1 MKFTAPQRPKKQMAV
16 DKGQDQLCSNN
27 TITPLP
33 PLLRNRNAS
42 RATKWAAESV
52 NPISSHLLSHSNGID
67 LYPKN
72 FDLKK
77 KTYFFFNSTV
87 QNKNMIVSE
96 NTYLN
101 QVLLGF
107 EAQSSVPS
115 KRRVG

>member
-1 MKFTAPQRPKKQMAV
+1 MAV
-16 DKGQDQLCSNN
+16 DKGQDQLCNNN

-33 PLLRNRNAS
+33 PLLRNRNIS

-77 KTYFFFNSTV
+77 ILFL
-87 QNKNMIVSE
+87 IP
-96 NTYLN
+96 
-101 QVLLGF
+101 
-107 EAQSSVPS
+107 QS
-115 KRRVG
+115 KIKI